1 MDDRTAKP
9 ATTIQG
15 EPASPGQQ
23 RPPRNGTPRQATPAG
38 TPRAAGTP
46 RTKSGGP
53 SPRRGTPRTG
63 TPRPG
68 GAGTPTKGGAASPRA
83 AGSPR
88 TAAAQAPELGGTD
101 GSGVADP
108 SWVTKL
114 VAREAEL
121 GGTAERE
128 AAVTR
133 MQARQRGKLDRR
145 HTAGRVEQGE
155 MAGQQRA
162 KKAAEQES
170 LRRSCLTLTPN
181 PNPNPV
187 PNP

>member
-1 MDDRTAKP
+1 
-9 ATTIQG
+9 
-15 EPASPGQQ
+15 
-23 RPPRNGTPRQATPAG
+23 
-38 TPRAAGTP
+38 
-46 RTKSGGP
+46 
-53 SPRRGTPRTG
+53 
-63 TPRPG
+63 
-68 GAGTPTKGGAASPRA
+68 
-83 AGSPR
+83 
-88 TAAAQAPELGGTD
+88 
-101 GSGVADP
+101 
-108 SWVTKL
+108 VTKL

-145 HTAGRVEQGE
+145 HTADRVEQGE
-155 MAGQQRA
+155 MAGQKRA

>member
-1 MDDRTAKP
+1 MQDGTAKP

-83 AGSPR
+83 SGTPR

-101 GSGVADP
+101 ASGVADP
-108 SWVTKL
+108 SWVTKV

-145 HTAGRVEQGE
+145 HTADRVEQGD
-155 MAGQQRA
+155 MAGQKRA
-162 KKAAEQES
+162 KKAAEQE
-170 LRRSCLTLTPN
+170 LAAQLPDPN
-181 PNPNPV
+181 PYPQP
-187 PNP
+187 